1 MKRSRKQK
9 LLMGVAVLVALAGG
23 TMAAVTAAR
32 PTPHP
37 HPGPLAAAAGYLGVS
52 SPQLKSELQ
61 SGKSLAQVAS
71 STGGKSKAGL
81 VDTLVASERARLS
94 AALGSVRER
103 VERQVD
109 RTGGRVRPRGVGVV
123 ARYLGLRPVEVQ
135 RQRRAGRSLAQIADA
150 TGGKSATGL
159 IEAIV
164 SARKAKLAA
173 RVAAGKITPAQEQA
187 RLARLTK
194 HVTAAVNRTKP
205 PRARSSARG

>member
-37 HPGPLAAAAGYLGVS
+37 HPGPLASAAGYLGVS
-52 SPQLKSELQ
+52 TPQLKSELQ
-61 SGKSLAQVAS
+61 SGKSLAQVAAA
-71 STGGKSKAGL
+71 TGGKSKAGL
-81 VDTLVASERARLS
+81 VDTLVASEKARLS
-94 AALGSVRER
+94 AAVGSVRER
-103 VERQVD
+103 VEQQVD
-109 RTGGRVRPRGVGVV
+109 RTGGRARPRARVV
-123 ARYLGLRPVEVQ
+123 ASYLGLRPVEIQ

-150 TGGKSATGL
+150 TDGKSATGL

-164 SARKAKLAA
+164 SARKATLAA
-173 RVAAGKITPAQEQA
+173 RVSAGKITPAQEQA

-194 HVTAAVNRTKP
+194 HVTATVNRTKP
-205 PRARSSARG
+205 PRTRPSTRG

>member
-1 MKRSRKQK
+1 MRRSRKQK
-9 LLMGVAVLVALAGG
+9 LLMGIAVLAVLAGG

-37 HPGPLAAAAGYLGVS
+37 HPGALASAAGYLGVS
-52 SPQLKSELQ
+52 TPQLKSELQ

-71 STGGKSKAGL
+71 ATGGKSKAGL
-81 VDTLVASERARLS
+81 VDRLVASEKARLS

-109 RTGGRVRPRGVGVV
+109 RTGGQVRPRAGVV
-123 ARYLGLRPVEVQ
+123 AHYLGLRPVEVQ

-150 TGGKSATGL
+150 TSGKSAAGL

-164 SARKAKLAA
+164 GARKAMLAV
-173 RVAAGKITPAQEQA
+173 RVAAGRITPAQEQA
-187 RLARLTK
+187 RLARLAK
-194 HVTAAVNRTKP
+194 HVTAAVNRTQP
-205 PRARSSARG
+205 PRARSSSRG

>member
-9 LLMGVAVLVALAGG
+9 LLMGIAVLAALVGG

-37 HPGPLAAAAGYLGVS
+37 HPGPLASAAGYLGVS

-61 SGKSLAQVAS
+61 AGKSLAQVAS
-71 STGGKSKAGL
+71 ATGGKSKAGL
-81 VDTLVASERARLS
+81 VDTLVASEKARLS

-109 RTGGRVRPRGVGVV
+109 RTGGPLRPRSGAV
-123 ARYLGLRPVEVQ
+123 AGYLGLRPADVQ

-150 TGGKSATGL
+150 TGGKSAAGL

-164 SARKAKLAA
+164 TARKATLAA
-173 RVAAGKITPAQEQA
+173 RVAAGKITPTQEQA

-194 HVTAAVNRTKP
+194 QVTAAVNRTKP
-205 PRARSSARG
+205 PRARSATRG

>member
-1 MKRSRKQK
+1 MRRSRKQK
-9 LLMGVAVLVALAGG
+9 LLMGIAVLAALAGG

-37 HPGPLAAAAGYLGVS
+37 HPGPLASAAGYLGVS
-52 SPQLKSELQ
+52 TPQLKSELQ

-71 STGGKSKAGL
+71 TTGGKSKAGL
-81 VDTLVASERARLS
+81 VDTLVASEKARLS

-109 RTGGRVRPRGVGVV
+109 RTGGQVRPGAGVV

-135 RQRRAGRSLAQIADA
+135 RQRRDGRSLAQIADA
-150 TGGKSATGL
+150 TSGKSAAGL

-164 SARKAKLAA
+164 SARKAMLAA
-173 RVAAGKITPAQEQA
+173 RVAAGKITPAQQQT

-205 PRARSSARG
+205 PPARSSSRG

>member
-1 MKRSRKQK
+1 
-9 LLMGVAVLVALAGG
+9 MGIAVLAALAGG

-37 HPGPLAAAAGYLGVS
+37 HPGPLASAAGYLGVS
-52 SPQLKSELQ
+52 TPQLKSELQ

-71 STGGKSKAGL
+71 TTGGKSKAGL
-81 VDTLVASERARLS
+81 VDTLVASEKARLS

-109 RTGGRVRPRGVGVV
+109 RTGGQVRPGAGVV
-123 ARYLGLRPVEVQ
+123 VRYLGLRPVEVQ

-150 TGGKSATGL
+150 TSGKSAAGL

-173 RVAAGKITPAQEQA
+173 RVAAGKITPAQQQT

-205 PRARSSARG
+205 PPARSSSRG